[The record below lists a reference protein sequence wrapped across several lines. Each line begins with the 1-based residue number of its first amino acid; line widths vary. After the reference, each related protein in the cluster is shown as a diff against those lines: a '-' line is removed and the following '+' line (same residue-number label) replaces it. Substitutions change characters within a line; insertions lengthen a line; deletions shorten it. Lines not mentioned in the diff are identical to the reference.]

1 MCLWCRRL
9 LYNIKNKKNR
19 KSSKVYFSPNKKK
32 KKQLVNLK
40 RIKKCVSKSLFRAQR
55 KITNLEFTLNEIKNK
70 MKEMS
75 NNSLQ
80 QIIQN
85 NNIPK
90 YQTDLLYEI
99 FNASKV
105 KNSKNRR
112 YSENWMLLC
121 LLFQIR

>member
-9 LYNIKNKKNR
+9 LYNIKNKFNR

-32 KKQLVNLK
+32 QLNNLK
-40 RIKKCVSKSLFRAQR
+40 RIKKDVSKSLFRAKH
-55 KITNLEFTLNEIKNK
+55 KITILESTLNKMKNK
-70 MKEMS
+70 MKEIS
-75 NNSLQ
+75 TNSFQ

-90 YQTDLLYEI
+90 NQTDLLYEI
-99 FNASKV
+99 YNASKI

>member
-1 MCLWCRRL
+1 MD
-9 LYNIKNKKNR
+9 
-19 KSSKVYFSPNKKK
+19 
-32 KKQLVNLK
+32 LK
-40 RIKKCVSKSLFRAQR
+40 RIKNGVARSLFRSKR
-55 KITNLEFTLNEIKNK
+55 KIINLEFTLNEIKNK
-70 MKEMS
+70 MKAMS

-99 FNASKV
+99 FNASKI
-105 KNSKNRR
+105 KNLKNRR